1 MHYPTSPNVVGNL
14 AKLVNV
20 FLVLSLV
27 LFVVSGWAWWHYV
40 RSNPEN
46 TFYGMLDNNLKTRG
60 VSREV
65 TQSSNGQSL
74 SQTAQLSLTPQRVA
88 QGITD
93 IGQEGTVS
101 ASIQTENISTPT
113 ADYVRYVNIDTN
125 QKGAQG
131 QSLDFSGLLN
141 VWGKTTFEDPT
152 RGSGE
157 LLTESL
163 MGVVPV
169 GNLDVKARADLMELI
184 KEQQVYDFKN
194 DIKREVQ
201 NGRPVYV
208 YSVTEIRA
216 RSVCNDASKLLRPTW
231 ASSNSKAWIRQTT
244 KTANHF
250 CSISR

>member
-1 MHYPTSPNVVGNL
+1 MKIHALSDKSKRGGNL

-184 KEQQVYDFKN
+184 KEQQVYF
-194 DIKREVQ
+194 
-201 NGRPVYV
+201 
-208 YSVTEIRA
+208 
-216 RSVCNDASKLLRPTW
+216 LF
-231 ASSNSKAWIRQTT
+231 
-244 KTANHF
+244 H
-250 CSISR
+250 